1 MYKRQVNQQTQKIED
16 VVYSNTNENKT
27 ETTGYTSEE
36 VIYKFPYYT
45 SPVVMEDSVNKEQK
59 DSNNKKSEEK
69 NTELRDKVG

>member
-1 MYKRQVNQQTQKIED
+1 M
-16 VVYSNTNENKT
+16 VYRNTDENKT

-36 VIYKFPYYT
+36 VIYECPYDT